1 MTAITS
7 KPDPGSV
14 GTAANGVISEILQ
27 VFLDDLELK
36 LNTDLFGIGLQLP
49 SYAVADLPPAGT
61 TNIET
66 GMIAYARDEAG
77 GAVPVFFDGSDWRRV
92 TDRVV
97 AS

>member
-7 KPDPGSV
+7 KPDPGSI
-14 GTAANGVISEILQ
+14 GTNDSNVISEILQ
-27 VFLDDLELK
+27 VFLDDLEMK
-36 LNTDLFGIGLQLP
+36 LNTDVFGIGLQLP
-49 SYAVADLPPAGT
+49 VYAVADLPAST
-61 TNIET
+61 VDNIEE
-66 GMIAYARDEAG
+66 GMIAYASDEAG